1 MSTEFDVAD
10 GINYAA
16 KPREEHID
24 WTNPPSREKRIIAK
38 DQAKFN
44 LTWLV
49 FPEIDDAGVY
59 ALPDDYAESMQY
71 MDKVTRQH
79 LLGEPALFIRYWQR
93 IDRGELALAEFMPD
107 DRLERM
113 TRRATE
119 AQDRLFGRLTVGNV
133 VFLNRWRKAS

>member
-1 MSTEFDVAD
+1 MSTEINVAD
-10 GINYAA
+10 CINYAA
-16 KPREEHID
+16 KPREEHVD
-24 WTNPPSREKRIIAK
+24 WTNPPSREKRIVVT

-49 FPEIDDAGVY
+49 YPEIDGQGIY
-59 ALPDDYAESMQY
+59 AIPQDYAASMQY

-93 IDRGELALAEFMPD
+93 IDLGELALAEFMPD